1 MTEPVNIEFRINS
14 EQLAAQSQRAVNS
27 VLGIGE
33 ASSRT
38 GQSVSNMNSSLSGSA
53 SAVQILTEQVNI
65 QKRVVADL
73 ERQYTAAKAAFD
85 KVNMGTQNPQ
95 QIAERERASKLF
107 REIRAELGGEK
118 QALVEL
124 EKELNKQS
132 TAQGRAT
139 NSAAS
144 YMTQLRH
151 LRNEMQTMRMAGQQE
166 TQRYRELQAELTRVG
181 TAYNLVRRE
190 QRLLTTAGNANLA
203 GVMAGMSGIAGA
215 FSAGQGVASLFVK
228 NSERLAEIQTKL
240 QAAMSITM
248 GLQAVSNTLHATS
261 AFRIQTVAKVTGL
274 WQSAVRLLNV
284 QLGLSVGLSKAL
296 LISGIGAIVV
306 GIAAAVTAFNRY
318 REAQEKALRSQK
330 QLTEINIKAA
340 KSIAEVTTDFE
351 RYNRIVKDS
360 AATDGDKEKAL
371 KELNKKYG
379 DTFGK
384 VKNVKD
390 MEEQLISRAPAYI
403 AMMAEKAKAQAAM
416 ALAVEGQEKLLK
428 SLAKSDKDV
437 LRERFDGSYIPTF
450 LTDIVQFKGKSDE
463 EIKQQAETRR
473 SALIAQAQWD
483 SKTYYDAMTDAEH
496 KATEIAEKNG
506 FKETKDPKPPG
517 KSKEETEAERR
528 RKEASA
534 ARKKLAEH
542 AVSDE
547 NKYNAL
553 VIAAMEEGAEKRIA
567 EINAGYDKE
576 IDAIEKKLKEIDELE
591 SKARRDGNFTE
602 KDKKN
607 TDAARQSLTDSKT
620 AAGQKRD
627 VGIQNVLKDSK
638 KEIQSMWDGI
648 YDNMRSSLQKEL
660 VEIER
665 SYDEKKNIII
675 KNTLDATDREVQL
688 RELAANKQREINV
701 ATINDERSRLSV
713 RKDIETEKQKL
724 ANKTYLFEADKAEAL
739 LKIEKKAAEEELA
752 LLEKLRAEGVQGL
765 GDEIELLIE
774 KIKAMNSELEK
785 MPANKFSEGIGFLKS
800 FSEGMSGLSGEIGSI
815 FGEVSEGIGNIQT
828 AFSDSASAQD
838 KFSAGLNG
846 IISIVNMLSAAS
858 QQRKRVEKEF
868 YQNAIAFAHEYA
880 LALNEQLRMQSEV
893 NGSGF
898 ITDYAGKISDSF
910 AAMNEATDKYYESI
924 SKLGDGKVKIK
935 LRDSVD
941 WGAVGKGA
949 VGGAAAGAVIGSVV
963 PVIGNAIGAAVGGLI
978 GGIAGFFGGKKKK
991 NEYGGLLDIFPEL
1004 VDSAGNL
1011 NKELAQTLINTKQ
1024 TDDETAQLLQNAIE
1038 WADAV
1043 EEANKQVREI
1053 VVDLSGSLGNDLKT
1067 AIVDAWK
1074 AGEDASKS
1082 MFDAANKS
1090 LEGFIENLLY
1100 SVIFADLFKDF
1111 EDRLVESLAPG
1122 GDGNI
1127 IDDYAWFIGEM
1138 DKRDEAYTSQL
1149 GALKEYAKGKGFN
1162 LWEPDN
1168 SQEAKKGLFQTMSQ
1182 DTGTDLLGQFV
1193 AFRIHTADIHGLMVN
1208 MEKENKIVTSHLAA
1222 IEKNTS
1228 DTVSELKEVNTRLKR
1243 FENEGLRM
1251 K

>member
-14 EQLAAQSQRAVNS
+14 EQLAAQSQQAVNS
-27 VLGIGE
+27 VLGIGT
-33 ASSRT
+33 ASAQT
-38 GQSVSNMNSSLSGSA
+38 GQSVSNMNSSISGSA
-53 SAVQILTEQVNI
+53 SAVQILTEQVTI

-73 ERQYTAAKAAFD
+73 ERQYNAAKAAFD
-85 KVNMGTQNPQ
+85 KVNVGTQNPA

-107 REIRAELGGEK
+107 REIRTELNGEK
-118 QALVEL
+118 QALAEL

-132 TAQGRAT
+132 TAQNRT
-139 NSAAS
+139 TRSTTS
-144 YMTQLRH
+144 YMTQLRKI
-151 LRNEMQTMRMAGQQE
+151 REEMQTLRMAGKQE
-166 TQRYRELQAELTRVG
+166 TQRYRELREELTRVG
-181 TAYNLVRRE
+181 TAYNRTRRE
-190 QRLLTTAGNANLA
+190 QRLLTTGGNASLA
-203 GVMAGMSGIAGA
+203 GLMAGMSGVAGA

-261 AFRIQTVAKVTGL
+261 AFRIKTVADMTRL
-274 WQSAVRLLNV
+274 WQSAIRLLNV

-296 LISGIGAIVV
+296 LVSGIGAIVI

-330 QLTEINIKAA
+330 QITEINTKAA

-351 RYNRIVKDS
+351 RYNRIVRDS
-360 AATDGDKEKAL
+360 AATDADKEKAL

-384 VKNVKD
+384 VKDVRD

-403 AMMAEKAKAQAAM
+403 AMMTEKARAQAAM
-416 ALAVEGQEKLLK
+416 ALAVDSQEKLLK

-450 LTDIVQFKGKSDE
+450 MTDIVQFKGKSDE

-473 SALIAQAQWD
+473 SALVAQAGWD
-483 SKTYYDAMTDAEH
+483 TKTYYDAMTEAEQN
-496 KATEIAEKNG
+496 ATKIAQSNG
-506 FKETKDPKPPG
+506 FKEIKDVKPSG

-528 RKEASA
+528 QKEASA

-553 VIAAMEEGAEKRIA
+553 VIASMEEGAEKRIA
-567 EINAGYDKE
+567 ELEADYDKE

-591 SKARRDGNFTE
+591 NKARRDGNYTE
-602 KDKKN
+602 EDKKN
-607 TDAARQSLTDSKT
+607 TDAARRTLEDSK
-620 AAGQKRD
+620 AAAEDKRD
-627 VGIQNVLKDSK
+627 VGIEKVLKDSK
-638 KEIQSMWDGI
+638 KEIQSLWDGI
-648 YDNMRSSLQKEL
+648 YDGMRSSLQKEL

-665 SYDEKKNIII
+665 SYEEKKNIII
-675 KNTLDATDREVQL
+675 KNTVDATDREIQL
-688 RELAANKQREINV
+688 RELAANKQKETNI
-701 ATINDERSRLSV
+701 ATINDERARLSV

-724 ANKTYLFEADKAEAL
+724 VNKTYLFETDKAEAL
-739 LKIEKKAAEEELA
+739 LKIEKKAAEEELV
-752 LLEKLRAEGVQGL
+752 LLKRLQAEGVQGL
-765 GDEIELLIE
+765 GDEVEFLIE

-785 MPANKFSEGIGFLKS
+785 MPVNKFTEGIGFLKS
-800 FSEGMSGLSGEIGSI
+800 FSDGMSGLSGEIGSV
-815 FGEVSEGIGNIQT
+815 FSEVSEGIGNIQT
-828 AFSDSASAQD
+828 AFSDSASAGD

-868 YQNAIAFAHEYA
+868 HQNAIAFAHEYA

-910 AAMNEATDKYYESI
+910 NAMNEATDKYYESI
-924 SKLGDGKVKIK
+924 SKLGDGKVKIS
-935 LRDSVD
+935 LRNSID
-941 WGAVGKGA
+941 WGAVAKGA
-949 VGGAAAGAVIGSVV
+949 AGGAAAGAAIGSVV
-963 PVIGNAIGAAVGGLI
+963 PIIGNAIGAVVGGLI
-978 GGIAGFFGGKKKK
+978 GGVAGFFGGKKKK
-991 NEYGGLLDIFPEL
+991 NEYGGLLEVFPEL

-1024 TDDETAQLLQNAIE
+1024 VDDNTAQLLQNAIE
-1038 WADAV
+1038 WADAI

-1100 SVIFADLFKDF
+1100 SVIFSDLFKDF
-1111 EDRLVESLAPG
+1111 EDKLVESLAPG

-1127 IDDYAWFIGEM
+1127 IDDYAWFMGEM

-1149 GALKEYAKGKGFN
+1149 ESLREYAKGKGFD
-1162 LWEPDN
+1162 LWSPDG
-1168 SQEAKKGLFQTMSQ
+1168 SQEIKKGGFATASQ
-1182 DTGTDLLGQFV
+1182 DSIDLLTGQFTAV
-1193 AFRIHTADIHGLMVN
+1193 RIHTADIHSLMVN

-1243 FENEGLRM
+1243 FENEGMRM